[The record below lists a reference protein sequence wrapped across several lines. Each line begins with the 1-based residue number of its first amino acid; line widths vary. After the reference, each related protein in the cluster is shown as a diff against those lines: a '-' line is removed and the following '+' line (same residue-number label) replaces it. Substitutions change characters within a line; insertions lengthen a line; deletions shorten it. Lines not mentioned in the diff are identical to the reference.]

1 MTTMDPSMRAL
12 VLFSGGQDS
21 TTCLA
26 WALSKYQHVETIGF
40 AYGQRHLIE
49 LESREPIRRMM
60 CDAFPH
66 WAERLGSD
74 HLIDLGALNSVARSA
89 LFRDIEPLARNDG
102 LPATFVP
109 GRNIVFLT
117 FAGIVAEQRGLKFLV
132 TGTCETD
139 FSGYP
144 DCRDDT
150 VKAVQ
155 VALNLGMQSRLAI
168 ETPLMWIDKA
178 ATWSLSHVLGG
189 SGLVDLIVEQT
200 HTCYMG
206 DREHRHGWGYGCGSC
221 DACKLRKAGW
231 DKFTAEHADLEFAT
245 A

>member
-1 MTTMDPSMRAL
+1 LTTIDSRSSAL

-40 AYGQRHLIE
+40 SYGQRHSIE
-49 LESREPIRRMM
+49 LRSREPIRAAIREY
-60 CDAFPH
+60 FPD
-66 WAERLGSD
+66 WGDRLGTD
-74 HLIDLGALNSVARSA
+74 HLVDLGALLSDRELPS
-89 LFRDIEPLARNDG
+89 REDG

-178 ATWSLSHVLGG
+178 ATWTLSHVLGG
-189 SGLVDLIVEQT
+189 STLVELIVEQT
-200 HTCYMG
+200 HTCYNG
-206 DREHRHGWGYGCGSC
+206 DREHRHSWGYGCGRC
-221 DACKLRKAGW
+221 DACKLRQLGW
-231 DKFTAEHADLEFAT
+231 LKFAAERTDLRLAT

>member
-74 HLIDLGALNSVARSA
+74 HLIDLGALNW
-89 LFRDIEPLARNDG
+89 LHE
-102 LPATFVP
+102 VP
-109 GRNIVFLT
+109 FLEILNYC
-117 FAGIVAEQRGLKFLV
+117 AKLRLLV
-132 TGTCETD
+132 TL
-139 FSGYP
+139 
-144 DCRDDT
+144 
-150 VKAVQ
+150 V
-155 VALNLGMQSRLAI
+155 
-168 ETPLMWIDKA
+168 WA
-178 ATWSLSHVLGG
+178 ATLYFSLSPESSQSNAV
-189 SGLVDLIVEQT
+189 
-200 HTCYMG
+200 
-206 DREHRHGWGYGCGSC
+206 
-221 DACKLRKAGW
+221 
-231 DKFTAEHADLEFAT
+231 
-245 A
+245 